1 VETVND
7 VSKACSMALSILNDL
22 LNYDKLEDGTLL
34 IEPKKVVAL
43 PFILKST
50 EVLNLQVKEKG
61 LILTFDLDD
70 SSPCAQINLGVHSDG
85 HNVKRYGMSNEAPWG
100 VSSCLSSTDFIN
112 VDPHKMNQ
120 VIGNLVS
127 NAIKF
132 TPAGQGIIVK
142 ARKVVPDTFNGAS
155 TRSTSITGKA
165 RDRAPN
171 RLSSLLRRLHSRMFR
186 GTSVMETDVDMD
198 ARVGIYT
205 EKHRR
210 PLAANNSNSN
220 SNNSSYSGSSSS
232 SGYLVLEVIDSGVGM
247 APEDSKRLFKEIVQ
261 FNPSKLQVQCSTSDN
276 SSSTLSGLSHPR
288 LDYTRLKLPAQIDS
302 DANDE
307 GMDRS
312 CRQMLAP

>member
-1 VETVND
+1 MILPGCKPCPRTDCYSLIAYLLPPELILPSLPFPVDPKNCDRVETVND
-7 VSKACSMALSILNDL
+7 ISKACNMALSILNDL

-61 LILTFDLDD
+61 LILTFDLEEP
-70 SSPCAQINLGVHSDG
+70 SPCAPLNLGVDADG
-85 HNVKRYGMSNEAPWG
+85 HTVKHYGQNNQAYCG

-142 ARKVVPDTFNGAS
+142 ARKVVPDTLSGAS
-155 TRSTSITGKA
+155 TRSISIAGKTGRGRATS
-165 RDRAPN
+165 RV
-171 RLSSLLRRLHSRMFR
+171 LSVFKRLHSSLCCC
-186 GTSVMETDVDMD
+186 TTVIKTDG
-198 ARVGIYT
+198 GIGAIT
-205 EKHRR
+205 EKDKT
-210 PLAANNSNSN
+210 PLAGNNS
-220 SNNSSYSGSSSS
+220 SNNSSNNSYSSCSS
-232 SGYLVLEVIDSGVGM
+232 SGYLVLEVIDTGVGM

-261 FNPSKLQVQCSTSDN
+261 FNPSKLQVQ
-276 SSSTLSGLSHPR
+276 
-288 LDYTRLKLPAQIDS
+288 
-302 DANDE
+302 
-307 GMDRS
+307 
-312 CRQMLAP
+312 

>member
-1 VETVND
+1 LDATSYVISTPPASLSFLPDSSDPKNFDRVETVND
-7 VSKACSMALSILNDL
+7 ISKACSMALSILNDL

-43 PFILKST
+43 PFILEST

-70 SSPCAQINLGVHSDG
+70 SSPCAPPNLGVNSDG
-85 HNVKRYGMSNEAPWG
+85 YNVKRYGMSNEAPWG

-142 ARKVVPDTFNGAS
+142 ARKVVPDNFNGAS
-155 TRSTSITGKA
+155 TRSTSIAGKA

-171 RLSSLLRRLHSRMFR
+171 RLSSLLRSLHSSMFR
-186 GTSVMETDVDMD
+186 GASVMDTDVGMD
-198 ARVGIYT
+198 ARGGICT

-220 SNNSSYSGSSSS
+220 SNNSSYSGGSCSS

-261 FNPSKLQVQCSTSDN
+261 FNPSKLQVQCSTSDG
-276 SSSTLSGLSHPR
+276 SSFATP
-288 LDYTRLKLPAQIDS
+288 
-302 DANDE
+302 
-307 GMDRS
+307 
-312 CRQMLAP
+312 